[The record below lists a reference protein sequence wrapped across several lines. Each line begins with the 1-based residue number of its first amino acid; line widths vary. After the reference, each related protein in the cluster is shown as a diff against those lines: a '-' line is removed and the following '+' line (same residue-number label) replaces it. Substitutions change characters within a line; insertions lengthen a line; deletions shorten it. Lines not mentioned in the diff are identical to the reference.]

1 MTKSSDERGAGV
13 HRDPN
18 PEDVPDNNSTIFST
32 GLTWQPTRVSI
43 RRMEDRAKIHTLLED
58 AETFARSRLSEKRYE
73 HTVRVADT
81 AEDLARAHGLDEDL
95 ARLAALL
102 HDAARETGPEEFLR
116 LANEWDLSVGEPER
130 ESPKLLHGP
139 VAAELARRG
148 LGIEDGEVLEA
159 VRAHTTG
166 KPDMGPLAL
175 VLYVADKI
183 EPARDYPSVGRLREL
198 AREDLNGAAAESLRR
213 AISHNEERGR
223 ATHPSSLQTLE
234 WLEAD
239 HTSQGRIEQE

>member
-1 MTKSSDERGAGV
+1 
-13 HRDPN
+13 
-18 PEDVPDNNSTIFST
+18 
-32 GLTWQPTRVSI
+32 
-43 RRMEDRAKIHTLLED
+43 MEDRAKTHTLLEEAD
-58 AETFARSRLSEKRYE
+58 ASAHSRLSKERYG
-73 HTVRVADT
+73 HTLRVADT
-81 AEDLARAHGLDEDL
+81 AEDLAEVHNLDKNR

-116 LANEWDLSVGEPER
+116 LAHEWDLPVGEPER

-139 VAAELARRG
+139 VAAELARRE

-166 KPDMGPLAL
+166 RPGMGPLAL

-198 AREDLNGAAAESLRR
+198 ARENLHEVAAESLRR
-213 AISHNEERGR
+213 AIAHNEERGR
-223 ATHPSSLQTLE
+223 DTHPASLQTLE

-239 HTSQGRIEQE
+239 HTAQSRIEQ